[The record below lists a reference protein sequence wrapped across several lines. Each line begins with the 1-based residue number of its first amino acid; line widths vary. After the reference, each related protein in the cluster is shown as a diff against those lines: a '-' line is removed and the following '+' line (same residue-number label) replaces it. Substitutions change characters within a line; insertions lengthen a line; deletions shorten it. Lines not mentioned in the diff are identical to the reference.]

1 MTPAGALHEPKRAL
15 SLPDL
20 GYLDSLDSD
29 TLGTMIWQLQTA
41 KQKLSEV
48 VDRALAE
55 GPQTISRHGRETAVV
70 VSVTDYRRLT
80 GDDGFKSYL
89 LSGPTLEGLDLER
102 RRDLPRPV
110 ELDG

>member
-1 MTPAGALHEPKRAL
+1 M
-15 SLPDL
+15 SLLRPGQDHPDVPN
-20 GYLDSLDSD
+20 LDSLAFATVS
-29 TLGTMIWQLQTA
+29 TMIWQLQTA

-55 GPQTISRHGRETAVV
+55 GPQTITRHGRETAVV
-70 VSVTDYRRLT
+70 VSVRDYRRLT
-80 GDDGFKSYL
+80 EDDGFKSYL

-102 RRDLPRPV
+102 GHDLPRPV